1 MGDRKLIVTIGRQYG
16 SGGSEI
22 GKRLAEN
29 LGLHCY
35 DKEILR
41 MNSNESGIK
50 ESYFRLADERAGN
63 RLLYKIIS
71 GMTPEMGA
79 PSFGSDLVSADNLF
93 RFQSEVIRKL
103 ATEEP
108 CVLIG
113 RCANYILEGM
123 EGLIRIFL
131 YADMEDRAERIRGK
145 SLYDARD
152 VVKNIRRIDKE
163 RRDYHRY
170 YTGRSWE
177 DVANYDVM
185 LNTSVFGVEGTVE
198 VIQDYICRRGF
209 DIGRIRENIHEVKQK

>member
-1 MGDRKLIVTIGRQYG
+1 MGDRRLIVTIGRQYG

-22 GKRLAEN
+22 GKRLAKE

-50 ESYFRLADERAGN
+50 ESYFHLADERAGN

-71 GMTPEMGA
+71 GLTPEMGA

-103 ATEEP
+103 AAEES
-108 CVLIG
+108 CVMIG
-113 RCANYILEGM
+113 RCADYILEGT
-123 EGLIRIFL
+123 EGLVRIFL
-131 YADMEDRAERIRGK
+131 YADMEDRAERIRSK
-145 SLYDARD
+145 NLYEAND
-152 VVKNIRRIDKE
+152 VIKNIKRIDKE

-177 DVANYDVM
+177 DVANYDLM
-185 LNTSVFGVEGTVE
+185 LNTSSLGVTGTVE
-198 VIQDYICRRGF
+198 AIKDYIRRRGF
-209 DIGRIRENIHEVKQK
+209 EI

>member
-1 MGDRKLIVTIGRQYG
+1 MGDRRLIVTIGRQYG

-22 GKRLAEN
+22 GKRLAKEM
-29 LGLHCY
+29 GLHCY

-50 ESYFRLADERAGN
+50 ESYFHLTDERAGN
-63 RLLYKIIS
+63 RLLYKIIN
-71 GMTPEMGA
+71 GLTPEMGA

-103 ATEEP
+103 AAEES
-108 CVLIG
+108 CVIIG
-113 RCANYILEGM
+113 RCADYILEGT

-131 YADMEDRAERIRGK
+131 YADMEDRAARIRSK
-145 SLYDARD
+145 NLYDSND
-152 VVKNIRRIDKE
+152 VVKNIKRIDKE

-177 DVANYDVM
+177 DVGNYDLM
-185 LNTSVFGVEGTVE
+185 LNTSVLGVEGAVE
-198 VIQDYICRRGF
+198 AVKDYIRRRGF
-209 DIGRIRENIHEVKQK
+209 DI

>member
-1 MGDRKLIVTIGRQYG
+1 MGDRRLIVTIGRQYG

-22 GKRLAEN
+22 GKRLAKD

-50 ESYFRLADERAGN
+50 ESYFHLADERAGN
-63 RLLYKIIS
+63 RLLYKIIN
-71 GMTPEMGA
+71 GLTPEMGA

-103 ATEEP
+103 AAEES
-108 CVLIG
+108 CVIIG
-113 RCANYILEGM
+113 RCADYILEGT

-131 YADMEDRAERIRGK
+131 YADMEDRAARIRSK
-145 SLYDARD
+145 NLYDSND
-152 VVKNIRRIDKE
+152 VIKNIKRIDKE

-177 DVANYDVM
+177 DVANYDLM
-185 LNTSVFGVEGTVE
+185 LNTSVLGVEGTVE
-198 VIQDYICRRGF
+198 AVKDYIRRRGF
-209 DIGRIRENIHEVKQK
+209 EI